1 MPNGDDYWAH
11 KYPLPCET
19 KTPEEEVPEADEAS
33 EEELNELSDD
43 LIDDE
48 DEDDISTD

>member
-19 KTPEEEVPEADEAS
+19 KTPEEEPEADEPS
-33 EEELNELSDD
+33 EEELSELEDD
-43 LIDDE
+43 LVEDDDE
-48 DEDDISTD
+48 DGTSTD